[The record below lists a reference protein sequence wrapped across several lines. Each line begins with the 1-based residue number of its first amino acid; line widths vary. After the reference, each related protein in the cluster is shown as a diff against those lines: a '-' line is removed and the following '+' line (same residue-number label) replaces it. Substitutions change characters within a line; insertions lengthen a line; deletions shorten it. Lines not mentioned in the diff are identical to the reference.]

1 MLSQVLI
8 DILLAAEA
16 AHQVPDIHDPLF
28 LLLLLAPL
36 DPCSNEQSL
45 GVCALHS

>member
-8 DILLAAEA
+8 DIRLAAEA
-16 AHQVPDIHDPLF
+16 AHQVPDIQAPLL

-36 DPCSNEQSL
+36 DPCSDGQGL